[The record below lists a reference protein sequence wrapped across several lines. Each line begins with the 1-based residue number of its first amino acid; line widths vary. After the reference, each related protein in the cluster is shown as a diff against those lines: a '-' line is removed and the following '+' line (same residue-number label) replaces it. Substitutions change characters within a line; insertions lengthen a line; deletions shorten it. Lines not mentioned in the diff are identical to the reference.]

1 MEIKKV
7 KATVLYSV
15 LYISLILFS
24 NLGSLRV
31 ILLAGLSLD
40 GGTLLYPFTF
50 TMRDVLHKKCGG
62 EIARFVIL
70 LSAAI
75 NLLMFAFAALVG
87 ALPADMAVGAQTEYA
102 LVLAPGFRIVIAS
115 ILAATLAELLDT
127 RIYSLVRD
135 RFGDR
140 HQWLR
145 VLFSNLVSVPLDSA
159 VFVLAAFAGRYS
171 AAALW
176 GIFIG
181 NIVVKYVVSLL
192 SLGSIY
198 LVKEDRA

>member
-1 MEIKKV
+1 MVSPKENPRNNMDMKKL

-62 EIARFVIL
+62 DIARFVIL

-75 NLLMFAFAALVG
+75 NLLMSVG
-87 ALPADMAVGAQTEYA
+87 PQTAYA

-127 RIYSLVRD
+127 RIYSLVRS
-135 RFGDR
+135 RFGSR
-140 HQWLR
+140 RQWLR
-145 VLFSNLVSVPLDSA
+145 VLLSNLFSVPLDSA
-159 VFVLAAFAGRYS
+159 VFVLVAFAGRYDPAS
-171 AAALW
+171 LW
-176 GIFIG
+176 AIFIG
-181 NIVVKYVVSLL
+181 NIVVKYIVSLL
-192 SLGSIY
+192 SMGSIY
-198 LVKEDRA
+198 LVKDDQA

>member
-1 MEIKKV
+1 MVSPKENPRNNMDMKKL

-62 EIARFVIL
+62 DIARFVIL

-75 NLLMFAFAALVG
+75 NLLMFAFAALG
-87 ALPADMAVGAQTEYA
+87 PATGNFDLIFLIGMFG
-102 LVLAPGFRIVIAS
+102 
-115 ILAATLAELLDT
+115 EL
-127 RIYSLVRD
+127 
-135 RFGDR
+135 FM
-140 HQWLR
+140 
-145 VLFSNLVSVPLDSA
+145 VLFFLLYGKT
-159 VFVLAAFAGRYS
+159 AA
-171 AAALW
+171 
-176 GIFIG
+176 
-181 NIVVKYVVSLL
+181 K
-192 SLGSIY
+192 
-198 LVKEDRA
+198 